1 MKTMEATIERAA
13 PSDLGA
19 EVEALHPDAFAW
31 AMACCGRD
39 RSLAEEVLQMAYVKV
54 LSGEARFEGR
64 SALKTWLF
72 GVIRRT
78 AAAER
83 RRIGLLALRLARVAR
98 LAPAPAPAEEP
109 PDVAPL
115 ARALPRLSARQRE
128 VLHLVFSEGMTVE
141 GAATVMGIG
150 AGSARVHYDRG
161 KKRLRALLEGA
172 R

>member
-1 MKTMEATIERAA
+1 MEATIERTA
-13 PSDLGA
+13 PEDLG
-19 EVEALHPDAFAW
+19 ERLEALHGDAYGW
-31 AMACCGRD
+31 ALACCGRD

-64 SALKTWLF
+64 SALKTWLY

-83 RRIGLLALRLARVAR
+83 RRVGLVAFRLARLAR
-98 LAPAPAPAEEP
+98 LTPTPAPAEEP
-109 PDVAPL
+109 PDVASL
-115 ARALPRLSARQRE
+115 ARALTRLSARQRE

-141 GAATVMGIG
+141 GAAAVMGVG
-150 AGSARVHYDRG
+150 VGSARVHYDRG

>member
-39 RSLAEEVLQMAYVKV
+39 LSLAEEVLQMAYVKV

-64 SALKTWLF
+64 SALKTFLY

-78 AAAER
+78 AAEER
-83 RRIGLLALRLARVAR
+83 RRVSQVAVRLARFAR
-98 LAPAPAPAEEP
+98 LAVRPAPVEEP
-109 PDVAPL
+109 EDNAPL
-115 ARALPRLSARQRE
+115 ALAMTRLSARQRE
-128 VLHLVFSEGMTVE
+128 VLHLVFAEDLTVE
-141 GAATVMGIG
+141 DAAAVMGIG
-150 AGSARVHYDRG
+150 VGSARVHYDRG
-161 KKRLRALLEGA
+161 KKRLRALLGA
-172 R
+172 TR

>member
-1 MKTMEATIERAA
+1 MEATIERTA
-13 PSDLGA
+13 PEDLG
-19 EVEALHPDAFAW
+19 ERLEALHGDAYAW

-64 SALKTWLF
+64 SALKTWLY

-83 RRIGLLALRLARVAR
+83 RRVGLVAFRLARLAR

-115 ARALPRLSARQRE
+115 ARALTRLSARQRE
-128 VLHLVFSEGMTVE
+128 VLHLVFSEGMTVD
-141 GAATVMGIG
+141 GAAAVMGVG
-150 AGSARVHYDRG
+150 VGSARVHYDRG

>member
-1 MKTMEATIERAA
+1 MEATIERTA
-13 PSDLGA
+13 PEDLG
-19 EVEALHPDAFAW
+19 ERLEALHGDAFAW
-31 AMACCGRD
+31 ALACCGRD

-54 LSGEARFEGR
+54 LSGEAHFEGR
-64 SALKTWLF
+64 SALKTWLY

-98 LAPAPAPAEEP
+98 LFPAPAPAEEP
-109 PDVAPL
+109 PDLAPL

-128 VLHLVFSEGMTVE
+128 VLHLVFSEGLTVDE
-141 GAATVMGIG
+141 AAAVMGVG
-150 AGSARVHYDRG
+150 VGSARVHYDRG